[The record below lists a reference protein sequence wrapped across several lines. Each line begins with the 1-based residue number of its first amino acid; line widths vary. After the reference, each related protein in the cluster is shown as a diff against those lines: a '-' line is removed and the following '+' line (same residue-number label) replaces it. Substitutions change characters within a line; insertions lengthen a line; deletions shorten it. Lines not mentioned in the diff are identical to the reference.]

1 MKRTIVW
8 HLSLIMVIV
17 LALSGCSKPAEPK
30 GEGGSTAKTGDP
42 GSPVELTVFAPQSAG
57 IESLDVN
64 PFSKHI
70 EEKLGIKFKWNTTP
84 DAVFNDKKLLM
95 LASGDYPAL
104 IMNAGISKAD
114 QIKYGMQGAFIP
126 LNDLIEQHAPNIKKA
141 MEEIPYLAPAM
152 TAPDGNIYAL
162 PKVNECLHCT
172 YGQRMWINTTWLEKL
187 GLEMPQT
194 TDEFYEVLKAFK
206 EKDPNGNGK
215 ADEIPLTTSLDVWGG
230 GVDAF
235 LMNAFIYNNGTS
247 YLSVKDGKVI
257 LSATEPEWKEGL
269 KYLRKLYSEGL
280 IDKGAFTQNGDAVK
294 QLGNKSENV
303 VGAVGYALISS
314 MLDTTDAK
322 PRHKEYDVVPPL
334 KGPNGVQLAGYSVG
348 AGDGSFVIT
357 NKATEEERIA
367 AIKLADYLFSEEGTV
382 MTSWGFEGDGW
393 RKAEAGALDYNGKPA
408 KYEALKRDVPEGT
421 PDVTWWQLGTMLM
434 VNSIRESFVA
444 PEDPLG
450 NGAYEYRLWL
460 AAKKYEPF
468 AKPELVYPTDV
479 FIDPADATFI
489 AQIQKTIQDYVKSN
503 LAQFVTGSKDIEKDW
518 DAYVSGFKGLQ
529 LDKYLEIHQKAL
541 DNQGS

>member
-1 MKRTIVW
+1 MRRYAGLC
-8 HLSLIMVIV
+8 LSLILAVV
-17 LALSGCSKPAEPK
+17 LVLSACGKASET
-30 GEGGSTAKTGDP
+30 GTEGSASSSASGA
-42 GSPVELTVFAPQSAG
+42 PVELSVFAPQTAG

-70 EEKLGIKFKWNTTP
+70 EDKLGITFKWNTTP

-126 LNDLIEQHAPNIKKA
+126 LNDLIDQHAPNIKKA
-141 MEEIPYLAPAM
+141 LEEVSYLKPAI

-172 YGQRMWINTTWLEKL
+172 YGQRMWVNTTWLDKL
-187 GLEMPQT
+187 GLEMPTT

-206 EKDPNGNGK
+206 EQDPNGNGK
-215 ADEIPLTTSLDVWGG
+215 ADEIPMTTSLDVWGG

-235 LMNAFIYNNGTS
+235 LMNAFIYNNGTT
-247 YLSVKDGKVI
+247 YLSVKDGRVI
-257 LSATEPEWKEGL
+257 LSAAEPEWKEGL

-294 QLGNKSENV
+294 QLGNKTDNV
-303 VGAVGYALISS
+303 VGTVGYALISS
-314 MLDTTDAK
+314 VLEPTEAK

-334 KGPNGVQLAGYSVG
+334 KGPGGVQLAGYSVG

-357 NKATEEERIA
+357 NKATEEQRVA

-393 RKAEAGALDYNGKPA
+393 RKAESGALDYNGKPA
-408 KYEALKRDVPEGT
+408 VYEALKRDVPDGSL
-421 PDVTWWQLGTMLM
+421 DVTWWQLGTMLM
-434 VNSIRESFVA
+434 VNSLRESFVA
-444 PEDPLG
+444 PADPLG

-468 AKPELVYPTDV
+468 AKPDAVYPTDV
-479 FIDPADATFI
+479 FIDPTDATFI

-541 DNQGS
+541 DNQG

>member
-1 MKRTIVW
+1 MKRFTGIG
-8 HLSLIMVIV
+8 LSLV
-17 LALSGCSKPAEPK
+17 LVAVLVLSACGKTSETGTEGPASP
-30 GEGGSTAKTGDP
+30 P
-42 GSPVELTVFAPQSAG
+42 GSEGPVELSVFAPQSAG

-70 EEKLGIKFKWNTTP
+70 EEKLVITFKWNTTP

-126 LNDLIEQHAPNIKKA
+126 LNDLIDQHAPNIKKA
-141 MEEIPYLAPAM
+141 MEEVSYLKSAM

-187 GLEMPQT
+187 GLAMPTT
-194 TDEFYEVLKAFK
+194 TDEFYQVLKAFK
-206 EKDPNGNGK
+206 EQDPNGNGK
-215 ADEIPLTTSLDVWGG
+215 ADEIPMTTSLDVWGG

-235 LMNAFIYNNGTS
+235 LMNAFIYNNGTT

-257 LSATEPEWKEGL
+257 LSAAESEWKEGL
-269 KYLRKLYSEGL
+269 KYLSKLYSEGL

-294 QLGNKSENV
+294 QLGNKADNV

-314 MLDTTDAK
+314 VLEPTDAK

-357 NKATEEERIA
+357 NKATEEQRIA

-393 RKAEAGALDYNGKPA
+393 RKAESGALDYNGEPA
-408 KYEALKRDVPEGT
+408 AYEALKRDVPEGSL
-421 PDVTWWQLGTMLM
+421 DVTWWQLGTMLM
-434 VNSIRESFVA
+434 VNSLRESFVA

-468 AKPELVYPTDV
+468 AQPELVYPTDV
-479 FIDPADATFI
+479 FIDPKDATFI

-541 DNQGS
+541 DNQG

>member
-8 HLSLIMVIV
+8 SLSLIMVIV

-30 GEGGSTAKTGDP
+30 EEGESTAKPGD
-42 GSPVELTVFAPQSAG
+42 SAAPVELTVFAPQSAG

-70 EEKLGIKFKWNTTP
+70 EEKLGITFKWNTTP

-172 YGQRMWINTTWLEKL
+172 YGQRMWVNTTWLEKL

>member
-1 MKRTIVW
+1 LKRTIVW
-8 HLSLIMVIV
+8 HVSLIMVIV

-30 GEGGSTAKTGDP
+30 GEEGSTAKTGDP

-70 EEKLGIKFKWNTTP
+70 EEKLGITFKWNTTP

-247 YLSVKDGKVI
+247 YLSLKDGKVI

>member
-1 MKRTIVW
+1 MKRFTGLG
-8 HLSLIMVIV
+8 LSLVLVAV
-17 LALSGCSKPAEPK
+17 LALSACGKTSETGTDGAASPS
-30 GEGGSTAKTGDP
+30 GSGA
-42 GSPVELTVFAPQSAG
+42 PVELSVFAPQSAG

-70 EEKLGIKFKWNTTP
+70 EEKLGLTFKWNTTP

-141 MEEIPYLAPAM
+141 LEEVSYLKSAT

-162 PKVNECLHCT
+162 PKVNQCLHCT

-187 GLEMPQT
+187 GLEMPTT

-215 ADEIPLTTSLDVWGG
+215 ADEIPMTTSLDVWGG

-235 LMNAFIYNNGTS
+235 LMNAFIYNNGTT

-257 LSATEPEWKEGL
+257 LSAAEPEWKEGL
-269 KYLRKLYSEGL
+269 KYLNKLYSEGL

-294 QLGNKSENV
+294 QLGNKADNV

-314 MLDTTDAK
+314 VLEPTDAK

-357 NKATEEERIA
+357 NKATEEQRIA

-393 RKAEAGALDYNGKPA
+393 RKAESGALDYNGEPA
-408 KYEALKRDVPEGT
+408 EYEALKRDVPEGSL
-421 PDVTWWQLGTMLM
+421 DVTWWQLGTMLM
-434 VNSIRESFVA
+434 VNSLRESFVA
-444 PEDPLG
+444 PKDPLG

-479 FIDPADATFI
+479 FIDPKDATFI

-541 DNQGS
+541 DNQG

>member
-1 MKRTIVW
+1 MKRFTGLG
-8 HLSLIMVIV
+8 LSLILAAV
-17 LALSGCSKPAEPK
+17 LALSACGKSSETGTENPASPPES
-30 GEGGSTAKTGDP
+30 GA
-42 GSPVELTVFAPQSAG
+42 PVELSVFAPQSAG

-70 EEKLGIKFKWNTTP
+70 EEKLGITFKWNTTP

-126 LNDLIEQHAPNIKKA
+126 LNELIDQHAPNIKKA
-141 MEEIPYLAPAM
+141 LEDVSYLKSAM

-187 GLEMPQT
+187 GLEMPTT

-215 ADEIPLTTSLDVWGG
+215 ADEIPMTTSLDVWGG

-235 LMNAFIYNNGTS
+235 LMNAFIYNNGTT

-257 LSATEPEWKEGL
+257 LSAAEPEWREGL

-294 QLGNKSENV
+294 QLGNKADNV

-314 MLDTTDAK
+314 VLEPTDAK

-357 NKATEEERIA
+357 NKATEEQRIA

-393 RKAEAGALDYNGKPA
+393 RKAESGALDYNGEPA
-408 KYEALKRDVPEGT
+408 AYEALKRDVPEGSL
-421 PDVTWWQLGTMLM
+421 DVTWWQLGTMLM
-434 VNSIRESFVA
+434 VNSLRESFVA

-479 FIDPADATFI
+479 FIDPKDATFI

-541 DNQGS
+541 DNQG

>member
-1 MKRTIVW
+1 MRRFTGLC
-8 HLSLIMVIV
+8 LSLV
-17 LALSGCSKPAEPK
+17 LAVAVVLSGCSKTSETGTEGPA
-30 GEGGSTAKTGDP
+30 SSP
-42 GSPVELTVFAPQSAG
+42 GSGGPVELSVFAPQTAG

-70 EEKLGIKFKWNTTP
+70 EEKLGIAFKWNTTP

-126 LNDLIEQHAPNIKKA
+126 LNDLIDQHAPNIKKA
-141 MEEIPYLAPAM
+141 LEEVSYLKPAI

-172 YGQRMWINTTWLEKL
+172 YGQRMWVNTTWLDKL
-187 GLEMPQT
+187 GLEMPTT

-215 ADEIPLTTSLDVWGG
+215 ADEIPMTTSLDVWGG

-235 LMNAFIYNNGTS
+235 LMNAFIYNNGTT

-257 LSATEPEWKEGL
+257 LSAAEPEWKEGL

-294 QLGNKSENV
+294 QLGNKEDNV
-303 VGAVGYALISS
+303 VGTVGYALISS
-314 MLDTTDAK
+314 VLEPTDAR

-357 NKATEEERIA
+357 NKATEEQRIA

-393 RKAEAGALDYNGKPA
+393 RKAESGTVDYNGQPA
-408 KYEALKRDVPEGT
+408 AFEALTRDVPEGSL
-421 PDVTWWQLGTMLM
+421 DVTWWQLGTMLM
-434 VNSIRESFVA
+434 VNSLRESFVA
-444 PEDPLG
+444 PADPLG

-468 AKPELVYPTDV
+468 AKPDVVYPTDV
-479 FIDPADATFI
+479 FIDPTDATFI

-529 LDKYLEIHQKAL
+529 LDKFLEIHQKAL
-541 DNQGS
+541 DNQG

>member
-1 MKRTIVW
+1 MKRFTGLG
-8 HLSLIMVIV
+8 LSLILAAV
-17 LALSGCSKPAEPK
+17 LVLSACGKSSETGTGNPASPPES
-30 GEGGSTAKTGDP
+30 GA
-42 GSPVELTVFAPQSAG
+42 PVELSVFAPQSAG

-70 EEKLGIKFKWNTTP
+70 EEKLGITFKWNTTP

-126 LNDLIEQHAPNIKKA
+126 LNDLIDQHAPNIKKA
-141 MEEIPYLAPAM
+141 MEEVSYLKSAM

-187 GLEMPQT
+187 GLEMPTT

-206 EKDPNGNGK
+206 EQDPNGNGK
-215 ADEIPLTTSLDVWGG
+215 ADEIPMTTSLDVWGG

-235 LMNAFIYNNGTS
+235 LMNAFIYNNGTT

-257 LSATEPEWKEGL
+257 LSAAESEWKEGL
-269 KYLRKLYSEGL
+269 KYLNKLYSEGL

-294 QLGNKSENV
+294 QLGNKADNV

-314 MLDTTDAK
+314 VLEPTDAK

-357 NKATEEERIA
+357 NKATEEQRIA

-393 RKAEAGALDYNGKPA
+393 RKAESGALDYNGELA
-408 KYEALKRDVPEGT
+408 AYEALKRDVPEGSL
-421 PDVTWWQLGTMLM
+421 DVTWWQLGTMLM
-434 VNSIRESFVA
+434 VNSLRESFVA

-479 FIDPADATFI
+479 FIDPKDATFI

-541 DNQGS
+541 DNQG